1 MPGPWEKY
9 QKQATTAPE
18 ERGPWDKYKPQEEA
32 PLPAPAGAPKW
43 QQQLK
48 PFTLQNGSQTVQRPD
63 GAVYIK
69 EANDP
74 RFKGQEGWKI
84 YDPKTGLWAP
94 AGPEDASAS
103 VLPRA
108 LGMDA
113 LRSWGRNMLAGVQRP
128 IDAGG
133 ALVADAG
140 HALGLME
147 DQTYLDTLRTYD
159 DRERYRQAVKNTSG
173 SGAGVTQ
180 FMGEMI
186 PAAAMMAL
194 APEAAPTAFAGPQA
208 MAPTITPWAQRA
220 AANALGAAGA
230 GYVMTPGTAEDRVKA
245 GAVAGVMAPVAQ
257 AGVDFVVAPAVRAL
271 RPRLKATPVEV
282 PLDTAPRPQAP
293 AVEGGAPAQD
303 VALKPNLAG
312 RVAVP
317 KAEGPI
323 NPRYQE
329 VQDLFD
335 QHGVLARPGDITGN
349 PSIRRTEDRL
359 LRQTPEMQDIVLRQ
373 NRQLE
378 AAGQRAAGTL
388 RQEMKGM
395 GFETLAE
402 VQRAA
407 ASGGKRGAVAKRL
420 LDAVETSGE
429 DWKLVL
435 KTSGNM
441 KLFQGKLAA
450 DEAYGQLE
458 KLAEGYGEVPLTNTI
473 RALEEVRRELASS
486 GLPDEATERLVG
498 KLYSNLTR
506 QPAAQAEG
514 QVAEAVGGA
523 TAKALPAASPVDTTF
538 SGLRRLRST
547 LGSKVSDYYTGKG
560 LPGFGKEGV
569 TVVERVQKAIEKDME
584 EFAQANGPELAQAW
598 RNADRVYKQQV
609 APYRDPALARALAEE
624 SPESLARMLTSKG
637 DVAAK
642 RKLVKSLDPKGQA
655 ALRTGILS
663 EAMDAG
669 AVGERGADGIK
680 ISPAKVATYLEQHQ
694 DAIEAAFPGLKGAEV
709 RGLMRLM
716 RHADRAGNVGANPMT
731 GQVLEETLLK
741 SQPKVDRAIG
751 WLEKQAML
759 KYYTTPEG
767 KQALLRASELKDGS
781 PEMSRL
787 FERFIQG
794 VERGAA
800 LAAKPRPEGT
810 KDQTAQ

>member
-9 QKQATTAPE
+9 QKQAATEP
-18 ERGPWDKYKPQEEA
+18 GPWDKYKPQEEA
-32 PLPAPAGAPKW
+32 PAPIQVPADAPKW
-43 QQQLK
+43 QKQLK

-74 RFKGQEGWKI
+74 RFKGQEGWKV

-103 VLPRA
+103 VLPRG

-113 LRSWGRNMLAGVQRP
+113 LRSWGRNMLAGIQRP

-140 HALGLME
+140 HALGLMGE
-147 DQTYLDTLRTYD
+147 QTYLDTLRAYD
-159 DRERYRQAVKNTSG
+159 DRERYRQAVQNTSG
-173 SGAGVTQ
+173 TGAGVTQ
-180 FMGEMI
+180 FTGEMI

-194 APEAAPTAFAGPQA
+194 APEATPTVFAGPQA

-220 AANALGAAGA
+220 AANALGAASA
-230 GYVMTPGTAEDRVKA
+230 GYVMTPGSAEDRVKA
-245 GAVAGVMAPVAQ
+245 GTVAGVMAPVAQ

-271 RPRLKATPVEV
+271 RPRLKASPVEV
-282 PLDTAPRPQAP
+282 PLDTAPRPQGPVAEAP
-293 AVEGGAPAQD
+293 VPPAQD

-335 QHGVLARPGDITGN
+335 QHGVLARTGDITGS
-349 PSIRRTEDRL
+349 PAIRRTEDRL

-373 NRQLE
+373 NRQLQ
-378 AAGQRAAGTL
+378 AAGERATGTL

-402 VQRAA
+402 VQAA
-407 ASGGKRGAVAKRL
+407 ATGGGKRSAVAKRL
-420 LDAVETSGE
+420 LDAIESSGD

-486 GLPDEATERLVG
+486 GLPDEATDRLVG

-514 QVAEAVGGA
+514 QVSEAVGGA
-523 TAKALPAASPVDTTF
+523 TAKVLPAASPVDTTF

-547 LGSKVSDYYTGKG
+547 LGNKISDYYTGKG

-569 TVVERVQKAIEKDME
+569 TAVERVQKAIEKDME
-584 EFAQANGPELAQAW
+584 DFAQANGPELAQAW
-598 RNADRVYKQQV
+598 RNADRIYKEKV
-609 APYRDPALARALAEE
+609 APYRDPALARALADE
-624 SPESLARMLTSKG
+624 SPEALARMLTSKG
-637 DVAAK
+637 DVVAK
-642 RKLVKSLDPKGQA
+642 RRMVKALDPKGQA

-694 DAIEAAFPGLKGAEV
+694 DAIEAAFPGLKAAEV

-716 RHADRAGNVGANPMT
+716 RHADRAGSVGANPMT
-731 GQVLEETLLK
+731 GQVNEEILLK

-751 WLEKQAML
+751 WMEKKAML

-767 KQALLRASELKDGS
+767 KQALLQASELKDGS
-781 PEMSRL
+781 PQMSRL
-787 FERFIQG
+787 FERVSQG
-794 VERGAA
+794 VQRVAA
-800 LAAKPRPEGT
+800 MASKPN
-810 KDQTAQ
+810 DQNNQQ